1 MNEGENILEKWIKRR
16 KEISSV
22 EIVAIVVA
30 ILLLL
35 IGGVCDV
42 VVKMGYI
49 LIHVKGFED
58 VSLAVLQMQASI
70 TVLTLSIIALLSG
83 NISDSYIGVSVSSYF
98 LEKRPPYLKQKRII
112 ILEFILLLEC
122 LCDHLLGLYNLVIA
136 TFVVAIIF
144 IAVSI
149 YEVYSIYYGKGD
161 TEEEIENYV
170 EYLFGEGKL
179 YGEYGK
185 NFLKDWK
192 ANVEKQSTEEYDKY
206 CELFLRL
213 TNRILNKETD
223 IKEVNSLNE
232 DMARFLLTS
241 DNENARIKGI
251 KFVRECYE
259 HMYRWLSGNEEI
271 QFESPFELIGR
282 VSREWHSAVD
292 RLEAEKIENLLNW
305 ENFSKL
311 IIKIASWNAYSDQC
325 GDGDINE
332 VGRLAIG
339 WGSYIARQKQKGNI
353 VNNKVWERSADIKY
367 GYHIWDT
374 CNVKREFYLEILAVR
389 DFNLCYGYLLNGQS
403 DLIKNMIFIGGIG
416 EKYWIED
423 KTVVLVIMLVHCYM
437 YYLAYR
443 ETPLCIDEK
452 IQKNVKTV
460 LSSPEVVGIVGSFYR
475 KLDDNLLEPLILQK
489 MEKILEKYEL
499 FPEHSNGKMMILRDV
514 VRDYFLFS
522 ILYVNQYTPRRENL
536 LEKLNFDIYQ
546 VYLYMPD
553 KQRLSKS
560 FLELDQLFT
569 QDSYSKED
577 RGTKINGMIN
587 EFNKVMKE
595 KYKKKIMKEAEKSQV
610 KYESENEKKEIEEK
624 LKGIITDKIT
634 GLLMKESPNDYEI
647 QRYKKILVFQCN
659 DYTRWV
665 NEHVGTDYCFYI
677 ISNFEKWLE
686 KELKNTY
693 KIESISEKQ
702 FESKEAF
709 DKYLKENGFD
719 VLIGSEE
726 IFEGIKS
733 NKIILPG
740 FGYGLATNRERFHL
754 YIENVYVDVKSG
766 TIEDTDAVKN
776 DETRQYEYSPTNGV
790 TISFD
795 ENELKSY
802 IHNERKVIRVY
813 FDVVLEVREEMG
825 SSACV
830 IVNEL

>member
-42 VVKMGYI
+42 AVKMGYI
-49 LIHVKGFED
+49 LIHVKAFED

-83 NISDSYIGVSVSSYF
+83 NISDSYMGVSVSSYF

-144 IAVSI
+144 ITVSI

-192 ANVEKQSTEEYDKY
+192 ANVEKQSMEEYDKY

-213 TNRILNKETD
+213 TNRILNKEID

-259 HMYRWLSGNEEI
+259 NMYRWLSGNEEI

-305 ENFSKL
+305 EFFSKL
-311 IIKIASWNAYSDQC
+311 IIKIASWNVYSDQC
-325 GDGDINE
+325 GDGDISE
-332 VGRLAIG
+332 VDRLAIG

-353 VNNKVWERSADIKY
+353 VNNKIWEKLVDIKC

-452 IQKNVKTV
+452 IQKNVKIV

-475 KLDDNLLEPLILQK
+475 KLNDNLLEPLILQK

-546 VYLYMPD
+546 AYLYMPD

-569 QDSYSKED
+569 QDSYSKEE
-577 RGTKINGMIN
+577 RSIKINGMID

-595 KYKKKIMKEAEKSQV
+595 KYKKKIMKEAETSQV
-610 KYESENEKKEIEEK
+610 EYETEKKEIEENLKEIIADK
-624 LKGIITDKIT
+624 LT
-634 GLLMKESPNDYEI
+634 GLSMKESFHNYET
-647 QRYKKILVFQCN
+647 QRYEKILVFQCN

-665 NEHVGTDYCFYI
+665 NEHAGTDYYFYI
-677 ISNFEKWLE
+677 ISNFEKWLV

-693 KIESISEKQ
+693 KVTNVNEQQ

-709 DKYLKENGFD
+709 GKYLKECEFD

-726 IFEGIKS
+726 IFEGIKG
-733 NKIILPG
+733 NKIIIPG
-740 FGYGLATNRERFHL
+740 FNYGLAINRERFHL

-766 TIEDTDAVKN
+766 TIQDTDAVKN
-776 DETRQYEYSPTNGV
+776 DETGQYEYSPTNGV

-830 IVNEL
+830 IVDEF